1 MMMARPPIVKQ
12 IQFENVPI
20 LVVIEIVIYVQG
32 SISEME
38 IVSSIFVVVPLET

>member
-1 MMMARPPIVKQ
+1 M
-12 IQFENVPI
+12 
-20 LVVIEIVIYVQG
+20 VIEIVIYVQG